1 MIFTC
6 TSTGPI
12 GYQESLSPLSSS
24 DILLRSDISF
34 IFSFKLFF
42 PNFLAIVGDNTY
54 FKSVEVI
61 NNFFYFTY
69 TRNTGGGWSIF
80 AGQMWLFIII
90 TVFALVAFVYFLS
103 DFDLKKRPL
112 YSIGF
117 ALMLGGTLGNFY
129 ERIVNGY
136 VTDFFDFIIFGYDYP
151 IFNVADI
158 CLVCG
163 VIILIVQLIFWPN
176 QVTIFDK
183 YKKNKPLEEK
193 EEKDVNE
200 TSNEDQQ

>member
-1 MIFTC
+1 MEKVLKFLKKYYLCFIIVILAF
-6 TSTGPI
+6 
-12 GYQESLSPLSSS
+12 SL
-24 DILLRSDISF
+24 DLLTKF
-34 IFSFKLFF
+34 IATKKL
-42 PNFLAIVGDNTY
+42 LEIVGDNTY

-61 NNFFYFTY
+61 KNFFYFTY

>member
-1 MIFTC
+1 MEKVLKFLKKYYLC
-6 TSTGPI
+6 
-12 GYQESLSPLSSS
+12 
-24 DILLRSDISF
+24 F
-34 IFSFKLFF
+34 IIV
-42 PNFLAIVGDNTY
+42 FLAFSLDLLTKFIATKKLLEIVGDNTY

-112 YSIGF
+112 YSVGF

-193 EEKDVNE
+193 EDKDVNE
-200 TSNEDQQ
+200 TSDKDQQ

>member
-1 MIFTC
+1 MEKVLKFLKKYYLC
-6 TSTGPI
+6 
-12 GYQESLSPLSSS
+12 
-24 DILLRSDISF
+24 F
-34 IFSFKLFF
+34 IIV
-42 PNFLAIVGDNTY
+42 FLAFSLDLLTKFIATKKLLEIVGDNTY

>member
-1 MIFTC
+1 MEKVLKFLKKYYLC
-6 TSTGPI
+6 
-12 GYQESLSPLSSS
+12 
-24 DILLRSDISF
+24 F
-34 IFSFKLFF
+34 IIV
-42 PNFLAIVGDNTY
+42 FLAFSLDLLTKFIATKKLLEIVGDNTY

-200 TSNEDQQ
+200 TSDEDQQ

>member
-1 MIFTC
+1 M
-6 TSTGPI
+6 
-12 GYQESLSPLSSS
+12 EK
-24 DILLRSDISF
+24 LLKFLKKYYLCF
-34 IFSFKLFF
+34 IIV
-42 PNFLAIVGDNTY
+42 FLAFSLDLLTKFIATKKLLEIVGDNTY

>member
-1 MIFTC
+1 MEKVLKFLKKYYLC
-6 TSTGPI
+6 
-12 GYQESLSPLSSS
+12 
-24 DILLRSDISF
+24 F
-34 IFSFKLFF
+34 IIV
-42 PNFLAIVGDNTY
+42 FLAFSLDLLTKFIATKKLLEIVGDNTY

-112 YSIGF
+112 YSVGF

-193 EEKDVNE
+193 VEKDVNE

>member
-1 MIFTC
+1 MKKVLKFLKKYYLC
-6 TSTGPI
+6 
-12 GYQESLSPLSSS
+12 
-24 DILLRSDISF
+24 F
-34 IFSFKLFF
+34 IIV
-42 PNFLAIVGDNTY
+42 FLAFSLDLLTKFIATKKLLEIVGDNTY